1 MWIVRWL
8 RRERKRGIVVFAELG
23 RTGLSH
29 RTLPRMTDRTN
40 MTDQERQTA
49 EALLSRIEIAVGEIQ
64 DRRENAALIKAM
76 IESLNGLRSL
86 LSVVR
91 SH

>member
-1 MWIVRWL
+1 
-8 RRERKRGIVVFAELG
+8 
-23 RTGLSH
+23 
-29 RTLPRMTDRTN
+29 